1 MRKKNYNED
10 YFEQIDTE
18 DKAYFLGFIYAD
30 GSVIY
35 DNEKYRYKK

>member
-18 DKAYFLGFIYAD
+18 DKAYFLGFIPKPTCFLR
-30 GSVIY
+30 
-35 DNEKYRYKK
+35 EKKLYLMK